1 MADLKTKYLGLSLRN
16 PLIAASSGLTNS
28 IKDIKELYDN
38 GVGAIVIKSIFEEEI
53 IAELNQSITQTSRP
67 GTLYPEIYDFFDIG
81 DMEDSVSK
89 YLKLIRDAKEA
100 VPVPI
105 IGSVNCVTGDEWPI
119 FAERIQ
125 ESGADA
131 LELNMFILPSDMTRS
146 PQDFEKVYFEA
157 VEAVKKVISIPVALK
172 ISYFFSNLGQMIQK
186 LSESGVDGLVLF
198 NRFYSPD
205 IDINKME
212 VIPSNIYSTKEEIS
226 LPLRWIG
233 MMSPRVKCDLSAS
246 TGIHSG
252 EDAIKLLLAGAST
265 VQVASE
271 FYKGGIKQAATILN
285 DLDLWM
291 GTKGFDTI
299 DQFRGKLSSKGNI
312 NPAAYERSQ
321 FMKHFA
327 GK

>member
-1 MADLKTKYLGLSLRN
+1 MADLKTNYLGLNLRN

-28 IKDIKELYDN
+28 VKDIKEFYEH
-38 GVGAIVIKSIFEEEI
+38 GVGAVVIKSIFEEEI
-53 IAELNQSITQTSRP
+53 MAELNQSITQTNRP

-89 YLKLIRDAKEA
+89 YLKLIKEAKEA
-100 VPVPI
+100 VPIPV
-105 IGSVNCVTGDEWPI
+105 IGSVNCVSGDEWPI

-131 LELNMFILPSDMTRS
+131 LELNMFILPSDMTRKKE
-146 PQDFEKVYFEA
+146 DFEKVYFDA
-157 VEAVKKVISIPVALK
+157 VNAVKKVVSIPVALK
-172 ISYFFSNLGQMIQK
+172 ISYFFSNLGQTIQK
-186 LSESGVDGLVLF
+186 LSESGIEGLVLF

-205 IDINKME
+205 IDIHKME
-212 VIPSNIYSTKEEIS
+212 VVPSNIYSTKEEVS

-233 MMSPRVKCDLSAS
+233 MMSPTAKCDLSAS

-252 EDAIKLLLAGAST
+252 EDAIKLLLAGAKT

-271 FYKGGIKQAATILN
+271 FYKGGIKRASIMLN
-285 DLDLWM
+285 EIENWM
-291 GTKGFDTI
+291 NGKGFASVED
-299 DQFRGKLSSKGNI
+299 FRGKLSSKGNI